1 MVCARWRLSMP
12 LPMVALP
19 CGSRST
25 SSTRCLVAA
34 RLAARLTLVVVLPTP
49 PFWLVIA
56 RIFAIA
62 LTHRTEQNQMTLGAH
77 SRHLERDHASQLEPI
92 RQLSQFFMRV
102 DSFHRGNG
110 SAGGAQTPG
119 ELQELG
125 QVGNRARNY
134 QLELALRL
142 PRFDAL
148 THHLGVGDSEFDRG
162 LAQERRFLM
171 IAVEQRHA
179 GLPPD
184 QCKRDPGQA
193 RAAAD
198 VKYRP
203 CIEMWH

>member
-62 LTHRTEQNQMTLGAH
+62 LTHRTEQNQMTRGAH
-77 SRHLERDHASQLEPI
+77 ARHLQRDHASQFESI

-102 DSFHRGNG
+102 NPFPRCDGPVC
-110 SAGGAQTPG
+110 GARAPG
-119 ELQELG
+119 ELQKLG
-125 QVGNRARNY
+125 QVGNRARTRRSD
-134 QLELALRL
+134 ERAL
-142 PRFDAL
+142 PA
-148 THHLGVGDSEFDRG
+148 
-162 LAQERRFLM
+162 
-171 IAVEQRHA
+171 
-179 GLPPD
+179 
-184 QCKRDPGQA
+184 
-193 RAAAD
+193 
-198 VKYRP
+198 
-203 CIEMWH
+203 